1 VAWNV
6 PGGNGDKDKDRD
18 PWSQR
23 RRGAGG
29 SPDLDQI
36 VRNIQRRL
44 SGLFG
49 GGGGGGGSTFG
60 IGLILLV
67 AVGLWLLSGIYVVQ
81 QGERGVVLRFGKQTE
96 ITDAGPHWHLPY
108 PIEHVEKVNVSVVWQ
123 FGIGFRGDASTG
135 GRIKDPKES
144 LMLTGD
150 ENIVDVGFN
159 VQYRIADAEKYL
171 FKVNNAEATIRQGTE
186 SAVREVVGRNTMDFI
201 LTQGRQ
207 KIDSDVRDLL
217 QAILN
222 RYDAGIDIVSVNMLP
237 AQPPDE
243 VRAAFDD
250 VNKARED
257 KERRKNEAEAYA
269 NDIVPR
275 ARGAAARLV
284 QEAQGYKAVT
294 VARAEG
300 DARRF
305 AQVAGAYVKAPN
317 VTRERLYIEAMEQ
330 VLGNATKIFID
341 QKAGNNLIYLPLDK
355 LLSSSEGAGSQTSS
369 GPQSDAAPDASV
381 NSDARSR
388 PDQRPRRS
396 SP

>member
-1 VAWNV
+1 MAWNM

-44 SGLFG
+44 SGIFG
-49 GGGGGGGSTFG
+49 GGGRGGGGTSTFG
-60 IGLILLV
+60 LGLIILV

-81 QGERGVVLRFGKQTE
+81 PGERGVVLRFGKQTE

-108 PIEHVEKVNVSVVWQ
+108 PIEHVEKVNVAVVWQ
-123 FGIGFRGDASTG
+123 FGIGFRGNPNTG
-135 GRIKDPKES
+135 GRVKELKES

-159 VQYRIADAEKYL
+159 VQYRIASAEKYL
-171 FKVNNAEATIRQGTE
+171 FNVNNPEATIRQATE
-186 SAVREVVGRNTMDFI
+186 SAVREVVGRNSMDFI
-201 LTQGRQ
+201 LTQGRP
-207 KIDSDVRDLL
+207 KIESDVHELL
-217 QAILN
+217 QAILD
-222 RYDAGIDIVSVNMLP
+222 RYDAGIMVSSVNMLP

-275 ARGAAARLV
+275 ARGKAARLV
-284 QEAQGYKAVT
+284 QEAEAYRAVT

-305 AQVAGAYVKAPN
+305 TQIASEYVKAPK
-317 VTRERLYIEAMEQ
+317 VTRERLYLETMQE
-330 VLGNATKIFID
+330 VLSNTTKILTD
-341 QKAGNNLIYLPLDK
+341 QKAGNSLIYLPLDK
-355 LLSSSEGAGSQTSS
+355 LLSANTSPESQT
-369 GPQSDAAPDASV
+369 APEVQTERPSEAGTD
-381 NSDARSR
+381 SDARGR
-388 PDQRPRRS
+388 DERRS
-396 SP
+396 RR